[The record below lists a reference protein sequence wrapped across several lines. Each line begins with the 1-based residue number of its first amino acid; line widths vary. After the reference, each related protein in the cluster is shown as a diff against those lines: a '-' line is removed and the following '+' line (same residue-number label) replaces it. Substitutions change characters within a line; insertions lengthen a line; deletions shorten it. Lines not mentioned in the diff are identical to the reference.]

1 MKMYIFCHSDAEA
14 SFIKSCLKS
23 TWKTVPDLP
32 VQFNLS
38 HLLKLLSPLHRDR
51 IERILA
57 SCLLYSSRYE
67 DTKVMMSEEHPGLR
81 MMMINLRNIPGSDP
95 PIGKTSSGEDCCQ
108 LAILYHWTCPRTD
121 SPSSIPLSGSTP
133 GQNVRASRGRKISAS
148 LALEKKMLSIVDVF
162 AVFPVSNL

>member
-1 MKMYIFCHSDAEA
+1 MKMYIFCHSDPEA
-14 SFIKSCLKS
+14 SFIKSCVKS

-67 DTKVMMSEEHPGLR
+67 DTKVMMSEEHQGLR
-81 MMMINLRNIPGSDP
+81 MMMINLRDIPSF
-95 PIGKTSSGEDCCQ
+95 Q
-108 LAILYHWTCPRTD
+108 FQTCKSMMTFIMNFKINNPFKCMKHDIVHR
-121 SPSSIPLSGSTP
+121 PC
-133 GQNVRASRGRKISAS
+133 VRLLIA
-148 LALEKKMLSIVDVF
+148 
-162 AVFPVSNL
+162 

>member
-1 MKMYIFCHSDAEA
+1 MFYNIYFSDPES
-14 SFIKSCLKS
+14 SFIKSCVRSSWKS
-23 TWKTVPDLP
+23 VPDLP

-38 HLLKLLSPLHRDR
+38 NLLKLLSPLHRDR

-67 DTKVMMSEEHPGLR
+67 DTKIMISQEHQGMR
-81 MMMINLRNIPGSDP
+81 MMVINLRNIPGSDP
-95 PIGKTSSGEDCCQ
+95 PIGKTSSGEECCH

-121 SPSSIPLSGSTP
+121 SNSSIPLSGSAP

-162 AVFPVSNL
+162 AVFPVPKM